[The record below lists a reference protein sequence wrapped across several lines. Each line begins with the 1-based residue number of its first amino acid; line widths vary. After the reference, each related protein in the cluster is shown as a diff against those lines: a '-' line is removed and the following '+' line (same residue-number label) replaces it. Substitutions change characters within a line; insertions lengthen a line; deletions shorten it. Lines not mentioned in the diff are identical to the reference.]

1 MTAKEYIKI
10 VQDKRDM
17 ITEIVIKGMK
27 HWDKACNTNAWYEL
41 YLDFSAEDLAP
52 DWEFWI
58 DSNSRRYTSDSDV
71 MDIIKLDPAIAWTDW
86 IDSIE
91 LAADMIGVSTEDLIS
106 AARPWLES
114 EEFIDSD
121 YSDDDIDLSLIT
133 LWLDRNPDEPI
144 VQELHKAID
153 HFIDYDQNDVYYE
166 LADRAIDE
174 LMRRLQEY
182 ARDEEEQ
189 EAERAAWA
197 RGEVW

>member
-10 VQDKRDM
+10 VEDKRELLKEIM
-17 ITEIVIKGMK
+17 IEGMK
-27 HWDKACNTNAWYEL
+27 YWDKACNQNAWYEL
-41 YLDFSAEDLAP
+41 YIDLSKEDLAP
-52 DWEFWI
+52 HWDYWI
-58 DSNSRRYTSDSDV
+58 DCDSFEDTSDTDV
-71 MDIIKLDPAIAWTDW
+71 IDVLKLGPAIAWTDW

-91 LAADMIGVSTEDLIS
+91 LAADMIGVSTETLIS

-114 EEFIDSD
+114 VEYIDSD
-121 YSDDDIDLSLIT
+121 CSDDDIDIT
-133 LWLDRNPDEPI
+133 EIARWLDDNPDDPT
-144 VQELHKAID
+144 VQALHKALDHYID
-153 HFIDYDQNDVYYE
+153 NDQNDVYYE
-166 LADRAIDE
+166 LADYAINE